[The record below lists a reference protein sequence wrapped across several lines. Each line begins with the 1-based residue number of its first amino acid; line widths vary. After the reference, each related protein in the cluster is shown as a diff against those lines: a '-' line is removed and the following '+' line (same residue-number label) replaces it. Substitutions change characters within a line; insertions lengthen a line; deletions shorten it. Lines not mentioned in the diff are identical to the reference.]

1 MRGKAKE
8 PIPITTEEIA
18 QVRDE
23 LDLYQ
28 AIDVSGEEPYSRG
41 GKHWY
46 RARVIE
52 KYRDFFVCEYRIKG
66 RRITESFK
74 YAQLIC
80 GDEFVLV

>member
-28 AIDVSGEEPYSRG
+28 AIDVSREEPYSRG
-41 GKHWY
+41 GKHW
-46 RARVIE
+46 
-52 KYRDFFVCEYRIKG
+52 
-66 RRITESFK
+66 
-74 YAQLIC
+74 
-80 GDEFVLV
+80 